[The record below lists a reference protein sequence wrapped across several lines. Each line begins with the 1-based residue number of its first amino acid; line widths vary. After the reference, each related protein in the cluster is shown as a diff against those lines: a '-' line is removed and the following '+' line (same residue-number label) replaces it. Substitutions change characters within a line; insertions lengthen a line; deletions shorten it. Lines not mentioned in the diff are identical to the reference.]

1 MKQIDDRN
9 VLTTRV
15 LFGALVLASVLV
27 TNVWAGDWILKD
39 KEGTNYTL
47 SGLSG
52 KWVLVNF
59 WAPWCPPCL
68 QEMPELVTLQQQH
81 KDLQVIGVAVMY
93 QSRKEVLDMVAKQS
107 LSYPIVLGNEDTA
120 GDFGGMAGLP
130 TSFLYSPSGKLVGRH
145 DGALTRMEVEQA
157 IRQEPEAA
165 SLFTR

>member
-1 MKQIDDRN
+1 MKQLNVRN
-9 VLTTRV
+9 FLKKRV
-15 LFGALVLASVLV
+15 LFAALVLASLLGPDAR
-27 TNVWAGDWILKD
+27 AGDWSLKD
-39 KEGTNYTL
+39 KDGANYTL

-107 LSYPIVLGNEDTA
+107 LSYPIVLGSEDTA
-120 GDFGGMAGLP
+120 GDFGGLAGLP
-130 TSFLYSPSGKLVGRH
+130 TSFLYAPSGKLVGRH
-145 DGALTRMEVEQA
+145 DGPLTQMEVEQA
-157 IRQEPEAA
+157 IQQKPEAA
-165 SLFTR
+165 GLFTR